1 MHCVIIDFSKAF
13 DTVNH
18 EILLKTITTV
28 VNSWQYI
35 ELDCFFSD
43 RSQATRVNGVCSL
56 PLAITRSIVQGSVTG
71 LYAFNAYV
79 SDCKTRSLL
88 NFILKYAVDFNLL
101 VPENSDTNTN
111 TTVISIAPP
120 SVQSDRWRITEAS

>member
-1 MHCVIIDFSKAF
+1 MRCVIIDFLKAF

-28 VNSWQYI
+28 VNPWQYI

-71 LYAFNAYV
+71 PYTFLMHM
-79 SDCKTRSLL
+79 S
-88 NFILKYAVDFNLL
+88 
-101 VPENSDTNTN
+101 
-111 TTVISIAPP
+111 VI
-120 SVQSDRWRITEAS
+120 VRRVVC